1 MHKAEASDEENRM
14 NPEGNSKPAE
24 TAGERTVTLC
34 DALKVWIR
42 VALLSFGGPTGQ
54 IAVMHRILVEEKR
67 WISESR
73 FLHALNFCML
83 LPGPEAQQ
91 LATYIGWL
99 LHRTK
104 GGLLAGGLFVLPG
117 FVCILALSLLYTEYG
132 HVPIVVGL
140 FYGLKPAIVAIV
152 IDAVLRMAR
161 RTLKNHVMVLT
172 TVTAFVAIFIFEMP
186 FPVVIFSA
194 AVVGFLG
201 GRLRPDLFAVMR
213 GHTAKEEN
221 EPVPEAIFAIAR
233 PSLKRSLA
241 VAGVWLSLWIG
252 PVAALWIWAGENNIY
267 TQQAL
272 FFSKTAV
279 VTFGGAY
286 SVLAYMAQECVHTHH
301 WLTASQM
308 VDGLGMAETTPGPLI
323 QVVQFVGYL
332 GAYDQHGPLSPIL
345 AGIAGSLLATWVTFV
360 PSFLWIFLGAP
371 YVERL
376 RDHAA
381 LRAALS
387 VIGAAV
393 VGVVLNLSIWFGLHV
408 IFARV
413 NEQRWGVIRLLVPD
427 LSSIDLVAL
436 AINVFACLAMFQFK
450 IGMGRTLF
458 VSAILGICYQLVREV
473 M

>member
-1 MHKAEASDEENRM
+1 
-14 NPEGNSKPAE
+14 
-24 TAGERTVTLC
+24 
-34 DALKVWIR
+34 
-42 VALLSFGGPTGQ
+42 
-54 IAVMHRILVEEKR
+54 
-67 WISESR
+67 
-73 FLHALNFCML
+73 
-83 LPGPEAQQ
+83 
-91 LATYIGWL
+91 
-99 LHRTK
+99 
-104 GGLLAGGLFVLPG
+104 
-117 FVCILALSLLYTEYG
+117 
-132 HVPIVVGL
+132 
-140 FYGLKPAIVAIV
+140 
-152 IDAVLRMAR
+152 
-161 RTLKNHVMVLT
+161 
-172 TVTAFVAIFIFEMP
+172 
-186 FPVVIFSA
+186 
-194 AVVGFLG
+194 
-201 GRLRPDLFAVMR
+201 
-213 GHTAKEEN
+213 
-221 EPVPEAIFAIAR
+221 
-233 PSLKRSLA
+233 
-241 VAGVWLSLWIG
+241 
-252 PVAALWIWAGENNIY
+252 
-267 TQQAL
+267 
-272 FFSKTAV
+272 
-279 VTFGGAY
+279 
-286 SVLAYMAQECVHTHH
+286 
-301 WLTASQM
+301 
-308 VDGLGMAETTPGPLI
+308 MAETTPGPLI

>member
-1 MHKAEASDEENRM
+1 M

-213 GHTAKEEN
+213 GYTAKEEN